1 MTDAKG
7 RVTLRGIRKRFGSFH
22 ALKGIDLD
30 IEPQEFFALLGPSG
44 SGKSSTL
51 RVIAGLELSDE
62 GLAYT
67 NTCQAEIN
75 FRYCF
80 TTTPGT
86 GLQNCETIALAPN
99 ETSHSLFDEY
109 RAANADGVHEYACEA
124 PYLPVRIQSY
134 TDRHVDI
141 DACRLDP
148 ENP

>member
-1 MTDAKG
+1 MNLEQVPETAK
-7 RVTLRGIRKRFGSFH
+7 RTQSRFGR
-22 ALKGIDLD
+22 GVIV
-30 IEPQEFFALLGPSG
+30 IVLLIAV
-44 SGKSSTL
+44 
-51 RVIAGLELSDE
+51 VIGGRFLQGRFDPAMAARAPDCLELSDE

-67 NTCQAEIN
+67 NICEAEIN

-109 RAANADGVHEYACEA
+109 RAASADGVHEYACEA

-141 DACRLDP
+141 DACRLDQDDQ
-148 ENP
+148 

>member
-1 MTDAKG
+1 MIGG
-7 RVTLRGIRKRFGSFH
+7 RFLQSR
-22 ALKGIDLD
+22 IDPAVAARAPD
-30 IEPQEFFALLGPSG
+30 C
-44 SGKSSTL
+44 
-51 RVIAGLELSDE
+51 LELADGS
-62 GLAYT
+62 LAYT
-67 NTCQAEIN
+67 NTCEVEIN

-86 GLQNCETIALAPN
+86 GLQNCETIALAPD